1 VPVTINQEAAKLQNL
16 LTRIAADV
24 CQPTFATVD
33 QMTRD
38 SIRINHMKN
47 DIDNR
52 HDFVDADANLCVQED
67 LMLRPSTFKDLHEGQ
82 LQYLQRSKKEKIARR
97 KEKEALAKDRQITK
111 KFLSMQMALH
121 FPHLM
126 ESRFILVYRPSRVPV
141 EIFLFDRE
149 DSSYYNSYEHQYDIE
164 KRYSIKSCVA
174 SVFGLALKSL
184 KTVLQSIGEF

>member
-1 VPVTINQEAAKLQNL
+1 LLFLFLNKSIRWQEDWLKLVVPLVILRVLFNYVSEAIVLYYFVPVTINQEAAKLQNL

-67 LMLRPSTFKDLHEGQ
+67 LMLRP
-82 LQYLQRSKKEKIARR
+82 
-97 KEKEALAKDRQITK
+97 
-111 KFLSMQMALH
+111 
-121 FPHLM
+121 
-126 ESRFILVYRPSRVPV
+126 
-141 EIFLFDRE
+141 
-149 DSSYYNSYEHQYDIE
+149 
-164 KRYSIKSCVA
+164 
-174 SVFGLALKSL
+174 
-184 KTVLQSIGEF
+184 